1 MFADPLKEA
10 AVEARLWQVRDG
22 QCQSTMWVFLI
33 FVSHGLVFMLYV
45 LVQFFREG
53 KRRTG
58 NRQHSS
64 NPNTGKRQTGRV
76 VTMDS
81 IQSARKNSSSKRHTA
96 NGVMVMGKFRS
107 GLLALM
113 VVWPWAAYAQAQ
125 DAPPASQGQAKELGG
140 TTAFTS
146 NAPALQATQK
156 QTGLPADQKPEHD
169 FAVCQNVPSN
179 QAATQPAN
187 PEWQYGG
194 LIDAAYLLDFNHPSN
209 HLFRS
214 RGTAYKVDEPIL
226 NMAAGYLRKTASE
239 SSRWGM
245 EFTLQSGQDS
255 RIFGFSAT
263 AQNLPGS
270 EWLRHLGPTDVSHL
284 APVGKGLTVQA
295 GIFSSFIGY
304 DSLYAKD
311 NFNYTRPWGADFT
324 PYLMMG
330 VTANYPLT
338 SKLTGTVF
346 VVNGYWHLADA
357 NHVPSSG
364 GQVAYK
370 LTDHTTIKE
379 TVLFGPH
386 QSDTGFEFWRF
397 LWDSIAEWKTDRITT
412 AFEYH
417 VGTEKVATPGNPRA
431 LWMFAQLPVHW
442 IFSKNWSA
450 TLRPEVYWDRDGRM
464 TGFQQTVKANTTTLE
479 YRVPYRQATAILRL
493 EHRIDDSRGPGGG
506 FFRGGEVTPGV
517 VGLTPTQSL
526 LILGV
531 ILTFD
536 SHFQP

>member
-1 MFADPLKEA
+1 MPLSSFSVKA
-10 AVEARLWQVRDG
+10 NAGLATV
-22 QCQSTMWVFLI
+22 STVPI
-33 FVSHGLVFMLYV
+33 
-45 LVQFFREG
+45 
-53 KRRTG
+53 RTPG
-58 NRQHSS
+58 NRRLDPWSGWIRYS
-64 NPNTGKRQTGRV
+64 RSE
-76 VTMDS
+76 S
-81 IQSARKNSSSKRHTA
+81 ILLPKDTLP

-107 GLLALM
+107 GLLVLM

-125 DAPPASQGQAKELGG
+125 DAPPASQGDPKVSQGQTKELGG
-140 TTAFTS
+140 TTEFSS
-146 NAPALQATQK
+146 NAPALQATQR
-156 QTGLPADQKPEHD
+156 QTALPTYQKPEHD
-169 FAVCQNVPSN
+169 LAVCQNVTSD

-194 LIDAAYLLDFNHPSN
+194 FIDAAYLLDFNRPSN

-226 NMAAGYLRKTASE
+226 NMAAAYLHKTASE
-239 SSRWGM
+239 SARWGM
-245 EFTLQSGQDS
+245 EFTLQGGQDS

-263 AQNLPGS
+263 APNLLGS
-270 EWLRHLGPTDVSHL
+270 EWLRHLGPTDVSYL

-330 VTANYPLT
+330 VNASYPLNN
-338 SKLTGTVF
+338 KLTGTVF
-346 VVNGYWHLADA
+346 VVNGYWHLVDA

-364 GQVAYK
+364 AQVAYK
-370 LTDHTTIKE
+370 VTDRTTLRE
-379 TVLFGPH
+379 TVMFGPH

-417 VGTEKVATPGNPRA
+417 VGTEKVAAPGNPRA
-431 LWMFAQLPVHW
+431 LWMFGQLPVRW
-442 IFSKNWSA
+442 VLSKNWSA
-450 TLRPEVYWDRDGRM
+450 TVRPEVYWDRDGRM

-479 YRVPYRQATAILRL
+479 YRIPYRQANATVRL

-506 FFRGGEVTPGV
+506 FFRGREVTPGA
-517 VGLTPTQSL
+517 VGLTPTQNL
-526 LILGV
+526 LVLGV